1 MSTTS
6 VSFKHALGNI
16 VLDVDW
22 SGSSVCGQGPDDE
35 SPDIDDVKGWI
46 EDDKGACIRDLT
58 KEEVERL
65 QDDEKIMDLVFQ
77 AIHDAYNDSDD
88 GDYL

>member
-6 VSFKHALGNI
+6 VQFKHELGNI

-22 SGSSVCGQGPDDE
+22 SGSSVCGHGPDDE
-35 SPDIDDVKGWI
+35 SPDIDDVKGWL
-46 EDDKGACIRDLT
+46 ETDSGEFVCDLT

-65 QDDEKIMDLVFQ
+65 QDDEKITDLVFQ
-77 AIHDAYNDSDD
+77 AIHDAYNEPE
-88 GDYL
+88 DYEP